1 MIFRSIC
8 VINLSNFHLENVMF
22 SDFGPLTKLSKLTIK
37 NKLSHSIQYFLVI
50 YIFCIFNLFL
60 QVPHVERKLLTLPE
74 YPNSP
79 PVFSGVSVARSL
91 VSCVMFCIS
100 LFVLFF
106 FCPLHVLSVL
116 RFTASDFVSSNFFLP
131 RDSAAQ
137 GYRLDT
143 WT

>member
-1 MIFRSIC
+1 MRGLLK
-8 VINLSNFHLENVMF
+8 VT
-22 SDFGPLTKLSKLTIK
+22 G
-37 NKLSHSIQYFLVI
+37 
-50 YIFCIFNLFL
+50 

-116 RFTASDFVSSNFFLP
+116 RFTASDFVSSNFCLP